1 MRQSLS
7 QRQKAQ
13 ENFYGSPELTEEL
26 ILMVVKSGKTP
37 KLHGA
42 SVMREEDMPD
52 YWGQLDPA
60 TTLPFDF
67 EDEEPEE

>member
-13 ENFYGSPELTEEL
+13 ESFYGSPELTEEL

-52 YWGQLDPA
+52 YWGRLDP
-60 TTLPFDF
+60 TTIMPFDF
-67 EDEEPEE
+67 DDEEPEE